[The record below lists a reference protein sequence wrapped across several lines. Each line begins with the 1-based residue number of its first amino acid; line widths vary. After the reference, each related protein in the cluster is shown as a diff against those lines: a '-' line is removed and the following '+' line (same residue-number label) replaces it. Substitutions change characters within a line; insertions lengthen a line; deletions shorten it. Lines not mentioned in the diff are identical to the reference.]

1 MLLWSPAWLTDQLPT
16 SSDPIHGWPPAWWIG
31 GIMFLLLTVLP
42 WLPPLRARLRTVLL
56 VFLSFA
62 AIVSIA
68 NYLDYG
74 RFRYGSYVNEWDSY
88 HYYLGTKYASELGYE
103 GLYLATLSADLETV
117 GEQALQGRELRSLSD
132 YSFSS
137 AEDVLPEA
145 EAQRARFSQTRWEE
159 FKTDVGWFRD
169 SLPSERWRLLL
180 EDAGY
185 NGTPPWTLAVGTLLS
200 NPLDIATRWQRALML
215 MLDPVLLGLAAFFVW
230 RAFGIEVALL
240 LVIFLGTHYL
250 LSWGH
255 LKGAILRTDFAA
267 MAVLCVALMKL
278 RKPGAAGAALA
289 WASVSRVFPG
299 FLALGLLARLS
310 SKGLEPDERSD
321 IRRFF
326 AWFVGLGLLAVVG
339 SLLPDGGFEAWRKW
353 IHKIGLHELQGSHWD
368 IGLSTLFDVEFI
380 NGVPEYFSPRS
391 RFSEE
396 PALRLAHSLSL
407 WACRLAI
414 AVPALVF
421 ARSQSPYRA
430 LSFGF
435 VFVFV
440 LSSAAYYYYL
450 ILLIPLL
457 YFAERRERP
466 FYGFSLGFMF
476 LTGAA
481 GYLLFAGYEP
491 LAARFVAL
499 RGWGQQ
505 FQTYYYLSWAIGITA
520 MSLLAVASLEAR
532 TASAEHGR
540 RNTKPS
546 LKVRSARDRS

>member
-16 SSDPIHGWPPAWWIG
+16 STDPIHGWPPAWWIA
-31 GIMFLLLTVLP
+31 GIMFLLLAVLP
-42 WLPPLRARLRTVLL
+42 WMRPLGPRGRTALL
-56 VFLSFA
+56 AFLSVA
-62 AIVSIA
+62 AVVSIA

-88 HYYLGTKYASELGYE
+88 HYYLGTKYAPELGYD
-103 GLYLATLSADLETV
+103 GLYLATLLADVETV
-117 GEQALQGRELRSLSD
+117 GEQALRGRKLRSLSD
-132 YSFSS
+132 YRFSS
-137 AEDVLPEA
+137 AEESLPRA
-145 EAQRARFSQTRWEE
+145 EAQRARFSDARWQG

-169 SLPSERWRLLL
+169 SLPAERWRILL

-200 NPLDIATRWQRALML
+200 NRLDIATSWQRALIL
-215 MLDPVLLGLAAFFVW
+215 MLDPLLLVLAAFFVW
-230 RAFGIEVALL
+230 RAFGTEVALL
-240 LVIFLGTHYL
+240 LIIFLGTHYL

-267 MAVLCVALMKL
+267 LAVLCVALMKL

-310 SKGLEPDERSD
+310 SKELDPEERSD

-326 AWFVGLGLLAVVG
+326 AWFAGLAALAVVA
-339 SLLPDGGFEAWRKW
+339 SLLRDGGLDAWRQW
-353 IHKIGLHELQGSHWD
+353 IHKISLHELEGSHWD
-368 IGLSTLFDVEFI
+368 VGLSTLFDVEFI
-380 NGVPEYFSPRS
+380 DGVPEYFSPRS

-396 PALRLAHSLSL
+396 PSLRLAHALTL

-421 ARSQSPYRA
+421 ARSQPPDRA

-450 ILLIPLL
+450 ILLVPLL
-457 YFAERRERP
+457 YFAEQRERP
-466 FYGFSLGFMF
+466 FYGLSAGFMF

-481 GYLLFAGYEP
+481 GYLLFSGYEP
-491 LAARFVAL
+491 LAARVVAL

-520 MSLLAVASLEAR
+520 VSLLAVASLEAR
-532 TASAEHGR
+532 AASTDDAGRIRRSPLKARGAEDQR
-540 RNTKPS
+540 
-546 LKVRSARDRS
+546 